1 MLFFEI
7 AFKILLALA
16 LMRLAGYLW
25 HKFPKYQHLIA
36 YAFGVPFIGGL
47 LYIAVMPLEKYL
59 QRTIVQSSPEIVV
72 SFEGMALE
80 QNLSDLRRHNILVPM
95 KSTPLPEISVF
106 SVSKT
111 RMQFTTNYAD
121 VDNKNQT
128 VKAISHLCPSVNNL
142 VRNPIELQGITCV
155 DHPKDIIKKFGDA
168 KVVMLC
174 WGGSQKTGVSTAARI
189 YDLPSYNIRYRVL
202 GGRILSM
209 QVGSP
214 EYFAQLDRN
223 HWFACVDR

>member
-80 QNLSDLRRHNILVPM
+80 QNLSDLRKHVCNL
-95 KSTPLPEISVF
+95 LP
-106 SVSKT
+106 T
-111 RMQFTTNYAD
+111 MLMWT
-121 VDNKNQT
+121 
-128 VKAISHLCPSVNNL
+128 
-142 VRNPIELQGITCV
+142 
-155 DHPKDIIKKFGDA
+155 IKIK
-168 KVVMLC
+168 
-174 WGGSQKTGVSTAARI
+174 Q
-189 YDLPSYNIRYRVL
+189 
-202 GGRILSM
+202 
-209 QVGSP
+209 
-214 EYFAQLDRN
+214 
-223 HWFACVDR
+223 